1 MGIWFREYALEEIN
15 AMSVGNLGEHLGIEF
30 TEIDESSITGRMPVE
45 SRVHQPFGVLHG
57 GASVALAEHLGS
69 IAGNLC
75 VDQERQACVGQEIN
89 ANHLRPV
96 RTGFVTGIATPI
108 HIGGRS
114 QVWEIRIS
122 NEQGQL
128 VCISRLT
135 LAVVAHRS
143 SQRASSPSP

>member
-1 MGIWFREYALEEIN
+1 MAIWFKEYALVEIN
-15 AMSVGNLGEHLGIEF
+15 ALSAGNLGEYLGIEF
-30 TEIDESSITGRMPVE
+30 TEIGEDTLVARMPVAA
-45 SRVHQPFGVLHG
+45 RVHQPFGVLHG

-75 VDQERQACVGQEIN
+75 VNQERQVCVGQEIN

-96 RTGFVTGIATPI
+96 RKGFVIGLATPI

-122 NEQGQL
+122 NEQGKL

-135 LAVVAHRS
+135 LAVVPRRPGHES
-143 SQRASSPSP
+143 TVTS